1 MDREEP
7 ASTISV
13 HSRIVVRPQEISNHL
28 EVDPAARMP
37 GHER

>member
-1 MDREEP
+1 MVSDI
-7 ASTISV
+7 AGY
-13 HSRIVVRPQEISNHL
+13 HGRIVVRPQEISNNRP

>member
-1 MDREEP
+1 MVSNI
-7 ASTISV
+7 AGYQ
-13 HSRIVVRPQEISNHL
+13 SRIVVRPQEIGNHP